1 MRHAT
6 IAILAV
12 LAFVLTAYDAF
23 AVWRGGAGATISEVL
38 LGAGRSSPLVVLAFG
53 ILMGHLF
60 GQAWTGR
67 DRVAQFASENLLLVL
82 AAGVL
87 LGAVLWRQKP

>member
-67 DRVAQFASENLLLVL
+67 DRLASLASRAPARVL
-82 AAGVL
+82 AVGRL
-87 LGAVLWRQKP
+87 LGAVLWRQQP